1 MPVLARSLT
10 AARAGTVVESTP
22 DSISTQ
28 IFNQRESEMRKM
40 QKEMR
45 AMVTAVALLALTGCM
60 SVSEVVQV
68 PAEKQVAVANFRL
81 PIAPSDT
88 GEVVVYVVNKAETA
102 SNKWDRGVIFT
113 TAFAIEGAIAPL
125 ETIPGQ
131 YAVAKIKPGRYALRA
146 QRLCHPDGPG
156 GNDDE
161 RFPAAGTVMPPWQ
174 TGWSTYTRSYG
185 PGLRSGEEVFE
196 FQGGKTYV
204 FSINPNCALV
214 VKAGG
219 VLLYPRIRQTD
230 EPGGKYLVMT
240 STPARKQ

>member
-1 MPVLARSLT
+1 MNKNMFA
-10 AARAGTVVESTP
+10 
-22 DSISTQ
+22 
-28 IFNQRESEMRKM
+28 
-40 QKEMR
+40 
-45 AMVTAVALLALTGCM
+45 TAVTLLALTGCM

-68 PAEKQVAVANFRL
+68 PTDRQSAVASFRL
-81 PIAPSDT
+81 PVTPSNT
-88 GEVVVYVVNKAETA
+88 NETVVYVVNKPETA

-113 TAFAIEGAIAPL
+113 TALAIEGATAPL

-131 YAVAKIKPGRYALRA
+131 YAVTKIKPGKYAVRA

-156 GNDDE
+156 GNDNE
-161 RFPAAGTVMPPWQ
+161 SFPSAGTVMPPWQ

-185 PGLRSGEEVFE
+185 PGFRSGEEVFE

-219 VLLYPRIRQTD
+219 VLLYPRIREAD
-230 EPGGKYLVMT
+230 EQGGKYLVMT
-240 STPARKQ
+240 SAPAKKQ

>member
-1 MPVLARSLT
+1 M
-10 AARAGTVVESTP
+10 
-22 DSISTQ
+22 
-28 IFNQRESEMRKM
+28 EM
-40 QKEMR
+40 KEMK
-45 AMVTAVALLALTGCM
+45 ANTIAIAVTLLALTGCM

-68 PAEKQVAVANFRL
+68 PADKQSAVASFRL
-81 PIAPSDT
+81 PVTPSGASET
-88 GEVVVYVVNKAETA
+88 VVYVVNKSETA

-113 TAFAIEGAIAPL
+113 TALAIEGATAPL
-125 ETIPGQ
+125 ETVPGQ
-131 YAVAKIKPGRYALRA
+131 YAVVKIKPGKYAVRA

-156 GNDDE
+156 GNDKE
-161 RFPAAGTVMPPWQ
+161 SFPSAGTVMPVWQ
-174 TGWSTYTRSYG
+174 IGWSTYTRNYG

-219 VLLYPRIRQTD
+219 VLLYPRIREAD

-240 STPARKQ
+240 SAPAKKQ

>member
-1 MPVLARSLT
+1 
-10 AARAGTVVESTP
+10 
-22 DSISTQ
+22 
-28 IFNQRESEMRKM
+28 
-40 QKEMR
+40 
-45 AMVTAVALLALTGCM
+45 M

-68 PAEKQVAVANFRL
+68 PVDKQVAVASYRL
-81 PIAPSDT
+81 PVTPSDMK
-88 GEVVVYVVNKAETA
+88 EAVVYVVNKAETA

-156 GNDDE
+156 GSDNE
-161 RFPAAGTVMPPWQ
+161 RFPVAGTIMPAWQ

-196 FQGGKTYV
+196 FLGGKTYV

-214 VKAGG
+214 IKAGG
-219 VLLYPRIRQTD
+219 VLLYPRIREVD
-230 EPGGKYLVMT
+230 EPGGKYLIMS
-240 STPARKQ
+240 STPAKKP